1 MKYTAYRGQRPGGGV
16 RNSLLILLLGVV
28 LGILS
33 KWADF
38 YSPLLSDLTSGV
50 QLWIFLGCVLAL
62 YSRTAL
68 RAALHVFLLLGGM
81 VVAYY
86 TAAVLMGGA
95 WTKQYLIG
103 WGIAAVL
110 SAVPGYLLW
119 YAKGRTRRAWG
130 LCAAALAC
138 QITVMLLLSGG
149 VRVTDAAVIVLTAI
163 VLGLD
168 KLGRWGR

>member
-28 LGILS
+28 LGVLGRWINGHAALSTEIQIL
-33 KWADF
+33 
-38 YSPLLSDLTSGV
+38 
-50 QLWIFLGCVLAL
+50 IFLGCVLAL
-62 YSRTAL
+62 YSRTAP
-68 RAALHVFLLLGGM
+68 RAALHVFLLLGG
-81 VVAYY
+81 VAAAYC
-86 TAAVLMGGA
+86 TTAVLMGGT

-110 SAVPGYLLW
+110 SAVPGYLMW

-130 LCAAALAC
+130 LCALVLAC
-138 QITVMLLLSGG
+138 QIAVMLLLSGG
-149 VRVTDAAVIVLTAI
+149 VRVTDAALIVLTAI

>member
-1 MKYTAYRGQRPGGGV
+1 MNYTAYRGQRPGGGV
-16 RNSLLILLLGVV
+16 GNSLLILLLGVILGV
-28 LGILS
+28 LGRWINHSMALSSKIQIL
-33 KWADF
+33 
-38 YSPLLSDLTSGV
+38 
-50 QLWIFLGCVLAL
+50 IFLGCVLAL
-62 YSRTAL
+62 YSRTAP

-81 VVAYY
+81 TAAYY
-86 TAAVLMGGA
+86 TSAVLIGGT

-110 SAVPGYLLW
+110 SAVPGYLMW

-138 QITVMLLLSGG
+138 QIAVMLLLSGS
-149 VRVTDAAVIVLTAI
+149 VRVTDAALIVLTAI